1 MTASRKAALTVLA
14 LIALCFGG
22 AAALSPFLDDPA
34 DTPKL
39 ASTDAPRPLLATPE
53 QTTVSATPAGTRK
66 ATPSHTVKASPKPT
80 RKVTKPA
87 PRPTTRKPT
96 PKPTHTTSTRKG
108 VHPGAFC
115 TPEGARGT
123 TSAGTAMRCTR
134 KTGEDRARW
143 RKA

>member
-1 MTASRKAALTVLA
+1 MTASRRAALTVLA
-14 LIALCFGG
+14 LIALCVGG
-22 AAALSPFLDDPA
+22 VATLGSFLDDPA
-34 DTPKL
+34 DTPKA
-39 ASTDAPRPLLATPE
+39 ASTTAPRPLLATPE
-53 QTTVSATPAGTRK
+53 QTTVPVTPAGTRK
-66 ATPSHTVKASPKPT
+66 ATPSHTVKASTKPT

-108 VHPGAFC
+108 VQQGAFC
-115 TPEGARGT
+115 SPEGARGT

-134 KTGEDRARW
+134 KAGEDRARW